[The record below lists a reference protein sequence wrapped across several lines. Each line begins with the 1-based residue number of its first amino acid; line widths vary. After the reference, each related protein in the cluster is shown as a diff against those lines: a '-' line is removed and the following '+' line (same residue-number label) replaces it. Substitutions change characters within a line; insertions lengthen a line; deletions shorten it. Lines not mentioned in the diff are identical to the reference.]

1 LHSSHICL
9 SWYKNEKKE
18 EVNDLV
24 VKLEEIFD
32 QIITTYTENEADY
45 IFNIYKKQ
53 IDYQRQE
60 SSSSSS
66 SSLIRIQHQ
75 LQLGL
80 IDSLIE
86 HSFYKKNF
94 K

>member
-1 LHSSHICL
+1 MHSSHICL
-9 SWYKNEKKE
+9 SWYKNEKKD

-24 VKLEEIFD
+24 VKLEELFD
-32 QIITTYTENEADY
+32 QIITTYTENEAEY

-53 IDYQRQE
+53 IDYQRRE
-60 SSSSSS
+60 STSS

>member
-1 LHSSHICL
+1 MHSSHICL

-53 IDYQRQE
+53 IDYQRQQ
-60 SSSSSS
+60 SSSS

>member
-53 IDYQRQE
+53 IDYQRQQ
-60 SSSSSS
+60 SSSS